1 MNKRIL
7 FIALLSAVLGCKPV
21 EETSA
26 NADVPIIQQYHEGL
40 RAYFKGDYAAAD
52 NMATRVIA
60 LNPQHDGALYLKSKI
75 YYDQGRLDESAKF
88 LLKAG
93 MADPNNEYLSSE
105 IAFMYSSM
113 GKYNEAGLIF
123 DKLISAKP
131 RERSYYFGGF
141 ENYLQAKNYKAAV
154 RVIGLQEATFGF
166 SIETCLNRYKIHLA
180 QNDVKEAIQ
189 QLEKGIKTFPNEPLF
204 LANLI
209 DLYFQQNQ
217 HHKAIPLLE
226 QLCDTDPTNGM
237 AKFVFGEYLM
247 NTGQKARGEKLLAEA
262 VLLDGPSIEQKS
274 EILLAKQKRNGC
286 TEENLTLFKNFVQ
299 TSPNALIGRTLLGDL
314 FVQCNKTDSALVQ
327 YKTAVTLNPEAYPI
341 WKQLLLITYKE
352 EQWDS
357 LARLSTACQALFP
370 VQPMPYLT
378 LAIANNKTGQ
388 LDDAEQALDA
398 GSELIVSDDPALVA
412 EFSFQR
418 GVLALNKGQA
428 SKATAWFNQAITL
441 QPENLELKADIGNEA
456 LSYAELTPYADSL
469 IAKCLTQ
476 EPSNPKFMAIKGRL
490 FYIKNDLLLANSWI
504 EKAIIHGYPQK
515 LGEEWLGD
523 CAFRSGNL
531 ERAKYYWLNAARL
544 GNRTERLKQKIN
556 SL

>member
-7 FIALLSAVLGCKPV
+7 FVGLLSSLMGCKTV
-21 EETSA
+21 EETST
-26 NADVPIIQQYHEGL
+26 NADVPIVQQYHEGL
-40 RAYFKGDYAAAD
+40 RAYFKGDYVVAD

-60 LNPQHDGALYLKSKI
+60 LNPEHDGALYLKSKI
-75 YYDQGRLDESAKF
+75 YYDQGRLDESAKY

-93 MADPNNEYLSSE
+93 LADPNNEYLSSE

-123 DKLISAKP
+123 SKLISSKP

-154 RVIGLQEATFGF
+154 RVIALQEATFGF
-166 SIETCLNRYKIHLA
+166 SIETFLNRYKINLA
-180 QNDVKEAIQ
+180 QNDTKEAIQ
-189 QLEKGIKTFPNEPLF
+189 QLEKGIKAFPNEPLF

-217 HHKAIPLLE
+217 HNKAIPLLE
-226 QLCDTDPTNGM
+226 KLCDTDPTNGM
-237 AKFVFGEYLM
+237 AKFVFGEYLI
-247 NTGQKARGEKLLAEA
+247 NTGQISRGEKLLAEA
-262 VLLDGPSIEQKS
+262 VLLEGPSIEQKS
-274 EILLAKQKRNGC
+274 EILLAKQQRNGC
-286 TEENLTLFKNFVQ
+286 TEDNLTLFKNFVQ
-299 TSPNALIGRTLLGDL
+299 TSPNVLIGRALLGDL
-314 FVQCNKTDSALVQ
+314 FVQCNQTDSALVQ
-327 YKTAVTLNPEAYPI
+327 YKAAVALNPEAYPI

-357 LARLSTACQALFP
+357 LVRLSAECQALFP

-378 LAIANNKTGQ
+378 LAIAKNKIGQ

-398 GSELIVSDDPALVA
+398 GSELIVSNDPALVA

-418 GVLALNKGQA
+418 GILALNRRQVTN
-428 SKATAWFNQAITL
+428 ATTWFNQAITL

-456 LSYAELTPYADSL
+456 LIYSELTSYADSL
-469 IAKCLTQ
+469 ITECLAQ

-490 FYIKNDLLLANSWI
+490 FYIKNDLLLANSWL
-504 EKAIIHGYPQK
+504 EKAIIHGYPKK

-523 CAFRSGNL
+523 CAFRAGNL
-531 ERAKYYWLNAARL
+531 KQAKYYWLNAVSL
-544 GNRTERLKQKIN
+544 GNQTERLKQKIK